1 MSSSE
6 KEWYLHVISAKQIHA
21 LQTHVRQVIVGALLG
36 DGCIIAP
43 KKAEVGPRTCCSLRM
58 QLQRALGLKACCSLR
73 MQLQGANPV
82 SGKVDQ
88 FRIVIPAKFLSRV
101 QELSKPYFT
110 PLMLYKIGL

>member
-58 QLQRALGLKACCSLR
+58 QLQTLALPGGQPARLGRGGGPLGSRPAAAYVCSCRGLTLCREK
-73 MQLQGANPV
+73 
-82 SGKVDQ
+82 
-88 FRIVIPAKFLSRV
+88 
-101 QELSKPYFT
+101 
-110 PLMLYKIGL
+110 